1 MRGGVV
7 VVVGDQGEGGRRRRI
22 SERGG
27 ARWSLVDARQIGER
41 VSFVAG
47 R

>member
-7 VVVGDQGEGGRRRRI
+7 GGDQGESGRMRRV
-22 SERGG
+22 SDGGG
-27 ARWSLVDARQIGER
+27 ARWSLVVARQIGER

>member
-7 VVVGDQGEGGRRRRI
+7 AGDQGEGGRMRRV
-22 SERGG
+22 SDRGG
-27 ARWSLVDARQIGER
+27 ARWSLVVARQIGER
-41 VSFVAG
+41 VSFVAV